1 MPHHYAHSL
10 LSLNSET
17 DHHILSVFSVRA
29 CVEIHASMAATFI
42 TTQVVQVRTSRE
54 EVKQEAHNNNTTFGV
69 IKTKYKQADN
79 DVPSYFL

>member
-1 MPHHYAHSL
+1 MPHHHADSL

-42 TTQVVQVRTSRE
+42 TRQVQVSTSGE
-54 EVKQEAHNNNTTFGV
+54 EVKQEAHHNNTTFGV
-69 IKTKYKQADN
+69 IRTKYKQAEN
-79 DVPSYFL
+79 DIPSYFL